1 MHMSKMALLAV
12 FVSAAMVFS
21 QTPIKDASYAGSAE
35 GLTLSRRFVKVMY
48 PALKGSD
55 LRITYTL
62 TGDRLDL
69 PEPAYGLQFIV
80 QKFCYPPAGA
90 KVALVGNMYRP
101 CGEYDKNYTD
111 PLSGEF
117 AFRRDSGRLLLFR
130 GTFGGAMVRVPGKGR
145 ATVGGV
151 CTEQN
156 FIAKDAL
163 LRSIPRTAL
172 QPLLGGVVSI
182 EGVDPQDPYG
192 ADYGEWR
199 VRLVATSKRKRV
211 HYYAFNFDA
220 CGTLHSFSNTH

>member
-1 MHMSKMALLAV
+1 MMNSRPFLLVILFAAAGFCQNANTRSRLQSPVNEVALAR
-12 FVSAAMVFS
+12 
-21 QTPIKDASYAGSAE
+21 K
-35 GLTLSRRFVKVMY
+35 FVKVMY

-69 PEPAYGLQFIV
+69 PEPAYGLQFVV

-90 KVALVGNMYRP
+90 KVALVGNMFRP

-117 AFRRDSGRLLLFR
+117 AFRRESGRLLLFR
-130 GTFGGAMVRVPGKGR
+130 GTFGGTMVRVPGKGR

-156 FIAKDAL
+156 FIAEDAL

-182 EGVDPQDPYG
+182 AGVDPQDPYG